1 MYNVYPQVQCS
12 NGQLGFG
19 RRRREISRTS
29 TDPNKVRK
37 YIMVRKYIKVR
48 KYNKVRKFNN
58 VRKHN

>member
-37 YIMVRKYIKVR
+37 YIKVR